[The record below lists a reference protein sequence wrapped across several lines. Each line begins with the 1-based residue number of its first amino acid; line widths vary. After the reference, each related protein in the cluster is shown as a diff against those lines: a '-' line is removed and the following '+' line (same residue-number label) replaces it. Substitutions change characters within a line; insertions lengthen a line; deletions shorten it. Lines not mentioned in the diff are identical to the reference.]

1 MAIEDTFGYRFVRM
15 SLMLLNCLVLIRL
28 ISLLLQY
35 SHIFDPTFVLF
46 ILLIGSNFMAAIIGS
61 FREHRITVLITGS
74 LTLIMFLSL
83 LFTNKENKNLNVSLF
98 TLLAIAAQSLI
109 FSEML
114 KERQIFAQRQNL
126 DLWSAATTSSSRR
139 QHTSTTTNGPL
150 TAVVVY
156 QPPGSTNRSQTGG
169 IFMVDPIL
177 GTELPK
183 DPPPSYFAASCPPPK
198 YEDAIKLNAS
208 NIVLPQLVQQQA
220 AAPNAVTSPE
230 EVLPTNSS
238 TTATTTTTTSSSS
251 SSSSP
256 SIPED
261 NTNTNNNETNVTTS
275 SNNTTN
281 NNNQIRTTET
291 ISAAVAA
298 AAAIAQQ
305 QQKEDNDPKQE
316 QKVD

>member
-15 SLMLLNCLVLIRL
+15 SLVLLNCLVLVRL

-35 SHIFDPTFVLF
+35 SHVFDPTFVLF
-46 ILLIGSNFMAAIIGS
+46 ILLIGSNFMAAIVGAI
-61 FREHRITVLITGS
+61 REHRILVLVTGS

-83 LFTNKENKNLNVSLF
+83 LFTNKQNKNLNVSLF

-114 KERQIFAQRQNL
+114 KERQIFTQRQNL
-126 DLWSAATTSSSRR
+126 DLWNAATNSVTSQRRHSSTR
-139 QHTSTTTNGPL
+139 NGPL

-156 QPPGSTNRSQTGG
+156 QPSGANRGQTGG

-183 DPPPSYFAASCPPPK
+183 DPPPSYFAASCSPPK

-208 NIVLPQLVQQQA
+208 NIVQPVQVAVTLPQ
-220 AAPNAVTSPE
+220 
-230 EVLPTNSS
+230 VLPTSS
-238 TTATTTTTTSSSS
+238 STATTISSSS
-251 SSSSP
+251 SSSSTA
-256 SIPED
+256 D
-261 NTNTNNNETNVTTS
+261 DNNNNNVDTNS
-275 SNNTTN
+275 SNNNNN

-291 ISAAVAA
+291 ISAAV
-298 AAAIAQQ
+298 
-305 QQKEDNDPKQE
+305 
-316 QKVD
+316 